1 MYGNGAVCDTTHRHV
16 SLSSLSTRTCVRSI
30 SISHTYTASPSH
42 VSRSAVSLHLPPEVP
57 KAKPTLPS
65 SAQPGAPGP
74 PRASTEAAYLPL
86 QDLGVELGQ
95 PGMTAA
101 PSSDPVAQPHVFTHA
116 SIIGIGV
123 RRADGSGTEEIVVFP
138 SPGSFGDWTFNM
150 SEHKVAMGDLGPM
163 EDELVLC
170 LHEERAKLDRASQYK
185 WPDNAKAVHTWAH
198 GVQGAAAMLR
208 SDEMLRPSKLLE
220 KAASSADTQD
230 MSAVTDINAML
241 SVVHARFES
250 MVMCA
255 EALKETSGG

>member
-1 MYGNGAVCDTTHRHV
+1 M
-16 SLSSLSTRTCVRSI
+16 
-30 SISHTYTASPSH
+30 
-42 VSRSAVSLHLPPEVP
+42 
-57 KAKPTLPS
+57 
-65 SAQPGAPGP
+65 
-74 PRASTEAAYLPL
+74 
-86 QDLGVELGQ
+86 ELGQ

-150 SEHKVAMGDLGPM
+150 SEHKVAMGDLAPM

-220 KAASSADTQD
+220 KATASAAHDDTSAFD
-230 MSAVTDINAML
+230 DINAL
-241 SVVHARFES
+241 IRIVHQRFTS
-250 MVMCA
+250 MVVCA
-255 EALKETSGG
+255 EALKAGSS